1 MNEDEVELEVH
12 FGGNFVVDP
21 EFYYEKGDLMD
32 ICNLDVENCPSLS
45 WKGVL
50 KSFVLI
56 MLLTCVI

>member
-45 WKGVL
+45 
-50 KSFVLI
+50 
-56 MLLTCVI
+56 